1 MVVRARSI
9 LGAMTLAVVTAGCS
23 GSSFVEG
30 TLSLGELPPD
40 DTGFEFAE
48 VRAFPENPEGFNVR
62 RIYSGDEVLLQ
73 SFLLGNAE
81 VPVSF
86 RLEGYDVG
94 DPGGPWRILAWLTNR
109 EDSSWVG
116 TNEPYGT
123 KTFTFDCANGPVC
136 AIRGVDLTIDQI
148 APSN

>member
-1 MVVRARSI
+1 MRVRARSI
-9 LGAMTLAVVTAGCS
+9 LAAVTLAALASGCS

-48 VRAFPENPEGFNVR
+48 VRAFPESTEGFNVR
-62 RIYSGDEVLLQ
+62 RLYSGDEVLLQ

-81 VPVSF
+81 VPVAF

-94 DPGGPWRILAWLTNR
+94 DPGGPWRIMAWLTNR
-109 EDSSWVG
+109 EESTWVG

-136 AIRGVDLTIDQI
+136 AIRGVDLTIDQV
-148 APSN
+148 APPN